1 MRCKNGNREEKV
13 RGRGGSVVWSMAGG
27 KPISRV
33 VSTSDR
39 INKTVSLKP
48 DLQTLLVGLSIS
60 SWKSTAVYYGA
71 LFFFALIIM
80 VKLDLIWGAHW
91 VVFPVVNFYDFIWI
105 KCIAILLQHWA
116 TLNHKNPSLIAVW
129 LRYYLTDRLGKWLW
143 VKGNTIWAFLFR
155 FKPPPALNRI

>member
-1 MRCKNGNREEKV
+1 M

-80 VKLDLIWGAHW
+80 VKLDLI
-91 VVFPVVNFYDFIWI
+91 
-105 KCIAILLQHWA
+105 
-116 TLNHKNPSLIAVW
+116 
-129 LRYYLTDRLGKWLW
+129 
-143 VKGNTIWAFLFR
+143 
-155 FKPPPALNRI
+155 